1 MATSTPY
8 VGTYRMEDF
17 PTITV
22 PKQPS
27 QPVGN
32 TPPSADMG
40 LADLTKW
47 MQNQYALNQYNYG
60 NYYQDQAKAAQD
72 ATSQAL
78 NNYMGS
84 VQGLQ
89 GLYGNLTNQAQKGID
104 TTSAYN
110 QWAMKQGQQ
119 GMDAYNKALSEM
131 MALFGG
137 LTSQAQQGINTTNTQ
152 NQWATNQAQQGMGEY
167 NTSIQAM
174 EQLYNQLMGQ
184 AQGAM
189 GSLQNQGNTASGWL
203 QSAMGTYNPQQIQ
216 QMIQTGQVPQATQDY
231 LTQIRNLQMEN
242 LSGDLDKAY
251 AIEQRRLQDNLGARG
266 VLNSQTTA
274 NALAQMMKE
283 KTDQLAKGANT
294 YDTQLAQNLI
304 EAPYRQLEA
313 AIQNLGAQ
321 TGAATNL
328 SNMANTLF
336 GSQMQG
342 LGSQAAWGAQIPQA
356 VASKIGQA
364 ATVGDMSSQ
373 SLNALLQGLGSQA
386 TWGAQIPQAISQRI
400 GQAATV
406 GDMSNQGLAS
416 MLQGLGS
423 QAAWGAQIPGL
434 MGDAYQMAKGMYDIP
449 ASMYSTYSKQL
460 NDLFK
465 NIGDWSTELERARI
479 QAEAAGGGDDDWLT
493 GIGGIIGA
501 IGGLF

>member
-22 PKQPS
+22 PEQPR
-27 QPVGN
+27 QPGGN

-72 ATSQAL
+72 STAQAL
-78 NNYMGS
+78 NNYTGA

-89 GLYGNLTNQAQKGID
+89 GLYGNLTNQAQKGI
-104 TTSAYN
+104 
-110 QWAMKQGQQ
+110 
-119 GMDAYNKALSEM
+119 
-131 MALFGG
+131 
-137 LTSQAQQGINTTNTQ
+137 NTANTQ

-313 AIQNLGAQ
+313 AILNLGAQ

-364 ATVGDMSSQ
+364 ATVGDMAS
-373 SLNALLQGLGSQA
+373 
-386 TWGAQIPQAISQRI
+386 
-400 GQAATV
+400 
-406 GDMSNQGLAS
+406 QGLAS
-416 MLQGLGS
+416 LLQGLGS

>member
-1 MATSTPY
+1 MAL
-8 VGTYRMEDF
+8 EKF

-22 PKQPS
+22 PNSPAASTAPTQ
-27 QPVGN
+27 
-32 TPPSADMG
+32 DMG

-47 MQNQYALNQYNYG
+47 MQNQYALNSYNYG

-72 ATSQAL
+72 STAQAL
-78 NNYMGS
+78 NNYTGA

-89 GLYGNLTNQAQKGID
+89 GLYSDLTNQAQN
-104 TTSAYN
+104 A
-110 QWAMKQGQQ
+110 
-119 GMDAYNKALSEM
+119 
-131 MALFGG
+131 
-137 LTSQAQQGINTTNTQ
+137 INTANTQ
-152 NQWATNQAQQGMGEY
+152 NQWATNQAQQGMGAY
-167 NTSIQAM
+167 DASVQQM

-364 ATVGDMSSQ
+364 ATVGDMAS
-373 SLNALLQGLGSQA
+373 
-386 TWGAQIPQAISQRI
+386 
-400 GQAATV
+400 
-406 GDMSNQGLAS
+406 QGLAS
-416 MLQGLGS
+416 LLQGLGS

>member
-22 PKQPS
+22 PEQPR
-27 QPVGN
+27 QPGGN

-72 ATSQAL
+72 STAQAL
-78 NNYMGS
+78 NNYTGA

-89 GLYGNLTNQAQKGID
+89 GLYGNLTNQAQKGI
-104 TTSAYN
+104 
-110 QWAMKQGQQ
+110 
-119 GMDAYNKALSEM
+119 
-131 MALFGG
+131 
-137 LTSQAQQGINTTNTQ
+137 NTANTQ
-152 NQWATNQAQQGMGEY
+152 NQWATNQAQQGMGAY
-167 NTSIQAM
+167 DASVQQM

-364 ATVGDMSSQ
+364 ATVGDMAS
-373 SLNALLQGLGSQA
+373 
-386 TWGAQIPQAISQRI
+386 
-400 GQAATV
+400 
-406 GDMSNQGLAS
+406 QGLAS
-416 MLQGLGS
+416 LLQGLGS

>member
-22 PKQPS
+22 PEQPR
-27 QPVGN
+27 QPGGN

-72 ATSQAL
+72 STAQAL
-78 NNYMGS
+78 NNYTGA

-89 GLYGNLTNQAQKGID
+89 GLYGNLTNQAQKGI
-104 TTSAYN
+104 
-110 QWAMKQGQQ
+110 
-119 GMDAYNKALSEM
+119 
-131 MALFGG
+131 
-137 LTSQAQQGINTTNTQ
+137 NTANTQ
-152 NQWATNQAQQGMGEY
+152 NQWATNQAQQGMGAY
-167 NTSIQAM
+167 DASVQQM

-313 AIQNLGAQ
+313 AILNLGAQ

-364 ATVGDMSSQ
+364 ATVGDMASQ
-373 SLNALLQGLGSQA
+373 GLASLLQGLGSQA
-386 TWGAQIPQAISQRI
+386 
-400 GQAATV
+400 V
-406 GDMSNQGLAS
+406 
-416 MLQGLGS
+416 
-423 QAAWGAQIPGL
+423 WGAQIPGL

>member
-22 PKQPS
+22 PEQPR
-27 QPVGN
+27 QPGGN

-47 MQNQYALNQYNYG
+47 LQNQYALNQYNYG

-72 ATSQAL
+72 STAQAL
-78 NNYMGS
+78 NNYTGA

-89 GLYGNLTNQAQKGID
+89 GLYGNLTNQAQKGI
-104 TTSAYN
+104 
-110 QWAMKQGQQ
+110 
-119 GMDAYNKALSEM
+119 
-131 MALFGG
+131 
-137 LTSQAQQGINTTNTQ
+137 NTANTQ
-152 NQWATNQAQQGMGEY
+152 NQWATNQAQQGMGAY
-167 NTSIQAM
+167 DASVQQM

-313 AIQNLGAQ
+313 AILNLGAQ

-364 ATVGDMSSQ
+364 ATVGDMASQ
-373 SLNALLQGLGSQA
+373 GLASLLQGLGSQA
-386 TWGAQIPQAISQRI
+386 
-400 GQAATV
+400 V
-406 GDMSNQGLAS
+406 
-416 MLQGLGS
+416 
-423 QAAWGAQIPGL
+423 WGAQIPGL

>member
-22 PKQPS
+22 PEQPR
-27 QPVGN
+27 QPGGN

-72 ATSQAL
+72 STAQAL
-78 NNYMGS
+78 NNYTGA

-89 GLYGNLTNQAQKGID
+89 GLYGNLTNQAQKGI
-104 TTSAYN
+104 
-110 QWAMKQGQQ
+110 
-119 GMDAYNKALSEM
+119 
-131 MALFGG
+131 
-137 LTSQAQQGINTTNTQ
+137 NTANTQ

-189 GSLQNQGNTASGWL
+189 GSLQNQGNTASSWL

-313 AIQNLGAQ
+313 AIMNLGAQ

-364 ATVGDMSSQ
+364 ATVGDMASQ
-373 SLNALLQGLGSQA
+373 GLASLLQGLGSQA
-386 TWGAQIPQAISQRI
+386 
-400 GQAATV
+400 V
-406 GDMSNQGLAS
+406 
-416 MLQGLGS
+416 
-423 QAAWGAQIPGL
+423 WGAQIPGL
-434 MGDAYQMAKGMYDIP
+434 MGEGYQMAKGMYDIP

>member
-22 PKQPS
+22 PKQPR
-27 QPVGN
+27 QPGGN

-72 ATSQAL
+72 STAQAL
-78 NNYMGS
+78 NNYTGA

-89 GLYGNLTNQAQKGID
+89 GLYGNLTNQAQKGI
-104 TTSAYN
+104 
-110 QWAMKQGQQ
+110 
-119 GMDAYNKALSEM
+119 
-131 MALFGG
+131 
-137 LTSQAQQGINTTNTQ
+137 NTANTQ
-152 NQWATNQAQQGMGEY
+152 NQWATNQAQQGMGAY
-167 NTSIQAM
+167 DASVQQM

-313 AIQNLGAQ
+313 AILNLGAQ

-364 ATVGDMSSQ
+364 ATVGDMAS
-373 SLNALLQGLGSQA
+373 
-386 TWGAQIPQAISQRI
+386 
-400 GQAATV
+400 
-406 GDMSNQGLAS
+406 QGLAS
-416 MLQGLGS
+416 LLQGLGS